1 MRIAV
6 LSDVDGNLSAFQA
19 VLAEIQLAAPDLV
32 FHGGDLS
39 DGGSSPVEIF
49 DQILDLGWRGVTE
62 LSELRM
68 AQDRG

>member
-19 VLAEIQLAAPDLV
+19 VLVDIQLAAPDLV
-32 FHGGDLS
+32 FQGGDLS
-39 DGGSSPVEIF
+39 DGDSSPIDII

-62 LSELRM
+62 LPDLRM